1 MPKCENCAHLIER
14 MGSWACAKMSRGY
27 LERNRIFEDRPCD
40 NFEKCSC
47 KNCVFWD
54 HTNTECNCDRGL
66 RYSDQWACL
75 FYKPLSLGYLI
86 EKAVIPEVT
95 PIEKP
100 PESSQNAPGKRSRPD
115 KGAYY
120 LNIAKAVSERS
131 TCLRRQYGAII
142 VKNDEIIST
151 GYNGSPRGEE
161 NCCDCGECYRAKHK
175 IPHGER
181 YEECVAVHA
190 EANAI
195 ISASRRDMIGATLYL
210 YGSENGETINAEP
223 CKMCERLIRNA
234 GIDVVVTSGDE
245 NGSRYSIREFL
256 D

>member
-14 MGSWACAKMSRGY
+14 FGAWACDKMSRGY
-27 LERNRIFEDRPCD
+27 LERDRISEDRPCD

-47 KNCVFWD
+47 NNCAFGD
-54 HTNTECNCDRGL
+54 STNAACTYDPNL
-66 RYSDQWACL
+66 QYHDQWACL
-75 FYKPLSLGYLI
+75 FYKALSLRYLI
-86 EKAVIPEVT
+86 EKAVIP
-95 PIEKP
+95 IENP
-100 PESSQNAPGKRSRPD
+100 PESPQNAPGERSRPD

-151 GYNGSPRGEE
+151 GYNGAPRGEE

-210 YGSENGETINAEP
+210 YGSENGKIINAEP

-245 NGSRYSIREFL
+245 NGSRYSIREIL

>member
-1 MPKCENCAHLIER
+1 MPKCENCAHLIKR
-14 MGSWACAKMSRGY
+14 YDAWACSKMKSGY
-27 LERNRIFEDRPCD
+27 LQTDRVSEDLPCENFTKRSCANCIYWGSVD
-40 NFEKCSC
+40 NLCSFDPALHC
-47 KNCVFWD
+47 EHDTVCI
-54 HTNTECNCDRGL
+54 
-66 RYSDQWACL
+66 
-75 FYKPLSLGYLI
+75 FYKTVDIAYLVEKVDSKDKVIIKEITPSETPLEAS
-86 EKAVIPEVT
+86 E
-95 PIEKP
+95 
-100 PESSQNAPGKRSRPD
+100 KRSRPD

-131 TCLRRQYGAII
+131 TCLRRQHGAII

-234 GIDVVVTSGDE
+234 GIDVVVASSEEGD
-245 NGSRYSIREFL
+245 
-256 D
+256 

>member
-1 MPKCENCAHLIER
+1 MPKCEDCGHLIER
-14 MGSWACAKMSRGY
+14 MGAWACAKMNHGQLVQNCVSK
-27 LERNRIFEDRPCD
+27 DMPCD
-40 NFEKCSC
+40 NFEKRSC
-47 KNCVFWD
+47 KNCVFGD
-54 HTNTECNCDRGL
+54 YTNAACTYDPNLQYHDRGV
-66 RYSDQWACL
+66 CL
-75 FYKPLSLGYLI
+75 FYRPLSLGYLI
-86 EKAVIPEVT
+86 EKAVVPEVI
-95 PIEKP
+95 PIEKS
-100 PESSQNAPGKRSRPD
+100 PESSQNAPGERSRPD
-115 KGAYY
+115 KGVYY

-195 ISASRRDMIGATLYL
+195 ISAARRDMIGATLYL

-245 NGSRYSIREFL
+245 NGSRYSIREIL